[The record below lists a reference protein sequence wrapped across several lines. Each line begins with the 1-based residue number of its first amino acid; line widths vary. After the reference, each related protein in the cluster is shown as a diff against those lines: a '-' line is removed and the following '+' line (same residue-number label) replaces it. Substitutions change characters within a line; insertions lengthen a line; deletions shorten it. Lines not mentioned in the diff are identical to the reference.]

1 MNANQQPVAD
11 TGIAARLV
19 MPFATLLALL
29 SASCCVLPIGLSILG
44 LGGAWLTMLGPFVAY
59 RGFILV
65 AVAGFILVA
74 VAIALVWAW
83 YWVLRRRPCSTRRR
97 SAIVWTSLASIAFL
111 IALSSPLWEASAQ
124 RFMWDLWRSTR

>member
-1 MNANQQPVAD
+1 MDMNANQQPVAD
-11 TGIAARLV
+11 TGIAAGLV
-19 MPFATLLALL
+19 MPFAALLALL

-44 LGGAWLTMLGPFVAY
+44 LGGAWLTMLGPFIAY
-59 RGFILV
+59 R
-65 AVAGFILVA
+65 AFILVA

-83 YWVLRRRPCSTRRR
+83 YRELRRKPCATRRR
-97 SAIVWTSLASIAFL
+97 SAIVWTSVASIGFL

>member
-1 MNANQQPVAD
+1 MDLNANQQAVAES
-11 TGIAARLV
+11 GSAAGLV
-19 MPFATLLALL
+19 MPFAALLALL

-44 LGGAWLTMLGPFVAY
+44 LGGTWLTMLGPFIAY

-65 AVAGFILVA
+65 G

-83 YWVLRRRPCSTRRR
+83 YRVLWRRPCGVRRR
-97 SAIVWTSLASIAFL
+97 SAIIWTSFATIAFL

>member
-1 MNANQQPVAD
+1 MNANQQPVVD
-11 TGIAARLV
+11 TGIAARLL
-19 MPFATLLALL
+19 MPFAALLALL

-44 LGGAWLTMLGPFVAY
+44 LGGAWLTILGPFIAY
-59 RGFILV
+59 REFILV
-65 AVAGFILVA
+65 V

-83 YWVLRRRPCSTRRR
+83 YRVLRCRQCRARGR

>member
-11 TGIAARLV
+11 PGIAARLV
-19 MPFATLLALL
+19 MPFAALLAML

-44 LGGAWLTMLGPFVAY
+44 LGGAWLTILGPFIAY
-59 RGFILV
+59 REFILV
-65 AVAGFILVA
+65 V

-83 YWVLRRRPCSTRRR
+83 YRVLRCRPCRARGR

>member
-1 MNANQQPVAD
+1 MIANQQTVAD

-19 MPFATLLALL
+19 MPAAALLALL

-44 LGGAWLTMLGPFVAY
+44 LGGAWLTMLGPFIAY
-59 RGFILV
+59 RGFIL
-65 AVAGFILVA
+65 AGV
-74 VAIALVWAW
+74 VIALVWAW
-83 YWVLRRRPCSTRRR
+83 YRVLRRRPCATRRR
-97 SAIVWTSLASIAFL
+97 SAIIWTSLASIAFL

>member
-19 MPFATLLALL
+19 MPFAALLALL

-44 LGGAWLTMLGPFVAY
+44 LGGAWLTTLGPFIAY
-59 RGFILV
+59 R
-65 AVAGFILVA
+65 AFILVA

-83 YWVLRRRPCSTRRR
+83 YRVLRCRPCATLRR